1 MYEGVCASW
10 AIWNPVGFLFPQN
23 TRHILGQWELPT
35 STVLH
40 STNSLSNTQW
50 STWAKSAKAL
60 WRHYAQ
66 ISEAL
71 HNISNDV
78 DKKQETQTDSH
89 TLYARLDILNVA
101 FMAYL
106 TGSTDII
113 FSVMIKWTEN
123 WSFSE
128 KCFFFL
134 TLLGGRRGTGFWL
147 MFFFCW
153 YYFSI

>member
-1 MYEGVCASW
+1 MYVMSSLKSS
-10 AIWNPVGFLFPQN
+10 VVSFSQN
-23 TRHILGQWELPT
+23 TTHIHGRWEQPT

-78 DKKQETQTDSH
+78 DKKQETQTDAHALCAS
-89 TLYARLDILNVA
+89 LDILNVA

-106 TGSTDII
+106 TGSRQQICNYR
-113 FSVMIKWTEN
+113 K
-123 WSFSE
+123 
-128 KCFFFL
+128 L
-134 TLLGGRRGTGFWL
+134 TLIFLQQHSTRL
-147 MFFFCW
+147 HCW
-153 YYFSI
+153 NLWWQSDARLKALKGKPWGSVLQTLYSV